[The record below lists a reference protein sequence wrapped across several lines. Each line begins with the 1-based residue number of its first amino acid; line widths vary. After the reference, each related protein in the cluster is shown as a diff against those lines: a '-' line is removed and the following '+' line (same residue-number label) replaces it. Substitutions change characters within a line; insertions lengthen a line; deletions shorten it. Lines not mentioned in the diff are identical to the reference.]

1 MQFQKMTIII
11 ITIKRAIID
20 NLLQYTNIKT
30 TSELIHTDK
39 NTHFELMGSLRNGK
53 SFLMLKFLILKVAQ
67 YSL

>member
-11 ITIKRAIID
+11 ITITRAILD

-39 NTHFELMGSLRNGK
+39 NTHFELMRSLRNGK
-53 SFLMLKFLILKVAQ
+53 SF
-67 YSL
+67 